1 MCDPEIARMNME
13 YIYYSSPIRQVVDG
27 LDEEQAAN
35 EALNPPEEVIDRCEY
50 YNDISD
56 SMDLYENIWMEI
68 RMAR

>member
-1 MCDPEIARMNME
+1 MSTSKKELESKAQEAVRKASE
-13 YIYYSSPIRQVVDG
+13 AVK
-27 LDEEQAAN
+27 AAN
-35 EALNPPEEVIDRCEY
+35 EALNPPEDVVARCEF